1 MRTFSASCTESTL
14 REPIHSASAR
24 VRRQPSACS
33 GPGWIKRSC
42 STHLYSQLCE
52 RNNVHA
58 QWKEGQCRRS
68 GRLRASTVA
77 LRPSLSVALNS
88 IARAWF
94 QTGSNLCFECM
105 RLTQESSSL
114 SHRHRLELRV
124 ELLRRLRLR
133 SPFAASATLATTDN
147 RGCKLINND
156 GLGPPPPAHKRT
168 PTNASRSSRQAS
180 ARAREAHR
188 PPPPPLPPDLAP
200 LEPPRFPPRSPSPT
214 SSLSGAFAL
223 RIPPVTPGTNGLL
236 CLHGGA
242 GTVDPL

>member
-1 MRTFSASCTESTL
+1 M
-14 REPIHSASAR
+14 
-24 VRRQPSACS
+24 
-33 GPGWIKRSC
+33 
-42 STHLYSQLCE
+42 
-52 RNNVHA
+52 HA

-77 LRPSLSVALNS
+77 LRPPLSVAFNS

-133 SPFAASATLATTDN
+133 SPFAASATLATTE
-147 RGCKLINND
+147 RKLITD

-168 PTNASRSSRQAS
+168 PTNASRSSHQAS

-188 PPPPPLPPDLAP
+188 PPPPLPPDLAP

-223 RIPPVTPGTNGLL
+223 RIPPETPGTNGLL

-242 GTVDPL
+242 GMTRWGRQCSAVVLSKQPDRLF